1 MMKADVDL
9 RPYVLTAQSTSLQVA
24 PMPQDELLIRVCGFG
39 HGAEEQSITDE
50 LAADCAAVIAAQM
63 TLQPGHP
70 ARVRYRLIE
79 GPFAGYDYMVS
90 VQGGILPRL
99 DIAPPSAPHAAP
111 TSDRPLHPNHAP
123 LASAPLDLQTAT
135 TLIGSILRAD
145 RHIRAA
151 LFAHQSLL
159 IIKAIAWS
167 PNVLMPELSARF
179 SVVLES
185 DKAPVAMAGATALAV
200 ACVLLRTADLSNEA
214 GHHDMQPWLLPACG
228 SATLTAA
235 NLRFE
240 AWLERDQAI
249 ADLKTLGLD
258 DLADKITCEAQAPHR

>member
-1 MMKADVDL
+1 MTAAGDDGL
-9 RPYVLTAQSTSLQVA
+9 FVLKPQSTSLRAA
-24 PMPQDELLIRVCGFG
+24 PVPQNALLVSVSGFR
-39 HGAEEQSITDE
+39 HYEDEQSVTDE
-50 LAADCAAVIAAQM
+50 LAADCAAVIAADM

-70 ARVRYRLIE
+70 ARVPYRLLD
-79 GPFAGYDYMVS
+79 GSCAGYPYRVS
-90 VQGGILPRL
+90 LKGGCLPRL
-99 DIAPPSAPHAAP
+99 DIAPPSAPNAAP
-111 TSDRPLHPNHAP
+111 TSDRSLHPNHAP

-135 TLIGSILRAD
+135 MLIGSILRAD

-151 LFAHQSLL
+151 LFARQSLL

-240 AWLERDQAI
+240 AWLEQDQAV
-249 ADLKTLGLD
+249 AALKSLGLG
-258 DLADKITCEAQAPHR
+258 DLAHKITCEAQAPHR